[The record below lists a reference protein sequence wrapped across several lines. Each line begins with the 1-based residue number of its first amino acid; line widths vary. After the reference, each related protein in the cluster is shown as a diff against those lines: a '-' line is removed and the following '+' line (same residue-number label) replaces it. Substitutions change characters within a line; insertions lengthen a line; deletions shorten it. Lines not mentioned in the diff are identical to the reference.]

1 MHQPVS
7 GRERKMKEQ
16 TIQKIILAYQ
26 AAVGQPCQY
35 QDAADPLREVPC
47 ALCRLLRR
55 TPAGISA
62 CADRQLAA
70 CERAGGEGG
79 FSVLACHAGLVE
91 WVVPIRE
98 SGHLLGFF
106 HAGFAASGGKE
117 KILAQKRSFLDRF
130 SLPEAEFLKALEE
143 TPVIDSGR
151 YSHYGAVLY
160 ALTQIFSESPSQGES
175 VSAPDVRDIV
185 YFFDEEQAKEHPTVQ
200 PLSSYIYSADLDR
213 EQMTALWQNI
223 EMRAAAVFT
232 ELMSGRGV
240 AAKALFDDILS
251 FAYEEQDL
259 TTAKISAEMLFH
271 IIFLKYYGKD
281 VYDVRF
287 YRLAFETIRRLFE
300 AKSMDGVRAV
310 MNASFEEMYGYY
322 NTGNA
327 ERSGLR
333 AVQEI
338 MDYLEKNYA
347 EDIRVAD
354 AAAAAYLSPEY
365 ASRLFKKETSF
376 TIKWCLNQ
384 IRMRHAQELLTQTR
398 LPVAQISRMV
408 GYHDTRGFYKMF
420 AKHFGMTCSEMRSR
434 FSGVKNGG

>member
-1 MHQPVS
+1 
-7 GRERKMKEQ
+7 MKEE
-16 TIQKIILAYQ
+16 TIQKIILAYE
-26 AAVGQPCQY
+26 AAVGHPCRY
-35 QDAADPLREVPC
+35 QDAADPVIEVPC
-47 ALCRLLRR
+47 ALCRLVRR
-55 TPAGISA
+55 TSSGISA

-79 FSVLACHAGLVE
+79 FSMLACHAGLVE

-98 SGHLLGFF
+98 SGRLVGFF

-117 KILAQKRSFLDRF
+117 KILAQEQGFLEGF
-130 SLPEAEFLKALEE
+130 SLTSAEFLQALEE
-143 TPVIDSGR
+143 TPMIESAR
-151 YSHYGAVLY
+151 CSHYGAMLY
-160 ALTQIFSESPSQGES
+160 ALTQIYSESPPRGES
-175 VSAPDVRDIV
+175 MAAPDVRDIV
-185 YFFDEEQAKEHPTVQ
+185 YFFDEEQAKEHPAVQ
-200 PLSSYIYSADLDR
+200 PLSSYIYSTDLDR
-213 EQMTALWQNI
+213 EQMTALWQTV
-223 EMRAAAVFT
+223 EMRASAVFT

-240 AAKALFDDILS
+240 AAKAMFDDILS

-300 AKSMDGVRAV
+300 TRSMDGVRSV
-310 MNASFEEMYGYY
+310 MNASFDEMYGYY

-327 ERSGLR
+327 DRSGLR

-347 EDIRVAD
+347 SDIRVAD
-354 AAAAAYLSPEY
+354 AAAAAFLSPEY

-398 LPVAQISRMV
+398 LPVAKISRMV
-408 GYHDTRGFYKMF
+408 GYRDTRGFYKMF

-434 FSGVKNGG
+434 FSGVKNGS

>member
-1 MHQPVS
+1 
-7 GRERKMKEQ
+7 MKEH
-16 TIQKIILAYQ
+16 TIQKIILAYE
-26 AAVGQPCQY
+26 AATGQPCRY
-35 QDAADPLREVPC
+35 QEATDPLGEVPC
-47 ALCRLLRR
+47 TLCRMVRR
-55 TPAGISA
+55 TQAGISA
-62 CADRQLAA
+62 CAERQLTA
-70 CERAGGEGG
+70 CERAGGDRG

-91 WVVPIRE
+91 WVVPVRE
-98 SGHLLGFF
+98 SGRLAGFF

-117 KILAQKRSFLDRF
+117 KILAQERDFLDRF
-130 SLPEAEFLKALEE
+130 SLTSPEFLRALEE
-143 TPVIDSGR
+143 TPVIDSAR
-151 YSHYGAVLY
+151 CSHYGALLY
-160 ALTQIFSESPSQGES
+160 ALTQIYSESPPQGGS
-175 VSAPDVRDIV
+175 VAAPDVREIV
-185 YFFDEEQAKEHPTVQ
+185 YFFDEEQAKERPAVQ

-213 EQMTALWQNI
+213 EQMTALWQTI

-300 AKSMDGVRAV
+300 TRSMDGVRAV
-310 MNASFEEMYGYY
+310 MNASFDEMYGYY

-333 AVQEI
+333 AVQDI
-338 MDYLEKNYA
+338 MDFLEKNYA
-347 EDIRVAD
+347 SDIRVAD

-384 IRMRHAQELLTQTR
+384 IRMRHAQELLTRTR
-398 LPVAQISRMV
+398 LPVAEISRMV